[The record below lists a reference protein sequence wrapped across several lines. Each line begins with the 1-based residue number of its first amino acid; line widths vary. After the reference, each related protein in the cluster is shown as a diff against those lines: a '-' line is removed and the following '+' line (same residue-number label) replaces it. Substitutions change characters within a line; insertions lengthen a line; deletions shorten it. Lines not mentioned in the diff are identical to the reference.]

1 MKRIA
6 CLLAL
11 LLLLIGST
19 ASAEQDY
26 DDLYARI
33 LDFSAVGPAYDENF
47 DDLPEAAQTL
57 YVAAIYDM
65 EMRCGG
71 VCTFFCNEGP
81 AVATRVSDSRRL
93 LGLDPMAD
101 AYEDFVED
109 NEIDL
114 TTLAQFDIDFYENG
128 DGFAEEYAALWA
140 SYPFDDFDQAYLDQW
155 EKLNFAGRMLDF
167 AAAHPEAFES

>member
-47 DDLPEAAQTL
+47 DDLPEAAQAL
-57 YVAAIYDM
+57 YVAAIFDM

-71 VCTFFCNEGP
+71 LCTFFCNEGP
-81 AVATRVSDSRRL
+81 AVATRVSDSLRL
-93 LGLDPMAD
+93 LELDAIAD
-101 AYEDFVED
+101 AYEDFVEA
-109 NEIDL
+109 NGLDL
-114 TTLAQFDIDFYENG
+114 ETLEPFTIDFYESG
-128 DGFAEEYAALWA
+128 ESFAEEYADLWA
-140 SYPFDDFDQAYLDQW
+140 SYPFDDFDQAYLQHW
-155 EKLNFAGRMLDF
+155 EKLDLEGKMLDF
-167 AAAHPEAFES
+167 AAAHPEAFGS

>member
-1 MKRIA
+1 MKRVL
-6 CLLAL
+6 CL
-11 LLLLIGST
+11 LLLLLLLCPA
-19 ASAEQDY
+19 ASAREDY
-26 DDLYARI
+26 DDLYVRI
-33 LDFSAVGPAYDENF
+33 LGLSAGGPTYDEGF
-47 DDLPEAAQTL
+47 DALPEAAQAL

-65 EMRCGG
+65 ELRCGG

-81 AVATRVSDSRRL
+81 AVATRVPDSLRL